1 MALSLAVKMGSGATL
16 EGNATVGDV
25 LKGVTFYNDD
35 PSEIKTGILE
45 LTGDASAGDVKSGK
59 TFYNTDAK
67 TIQTGT
73 FASQEK
79 TVTSS
84 VSDQTV
90 TPDSGKYLSKV
101 TVNKLTMSGTYT
113 TTTRGTAVDMGESNT
128 YRYVNTNGVTNTNS
142 GTYSA
147 SSRSASLDMGATNT
161 YRYVNTNGVP
171 DSTSYGTNA
180 GQLNSTAV
188 GSITLSRAVSKGLLV
203 IGFSPYDNG
212 TAATINSF
220 SVSKSRS
227 SATIS
232 EIKTLNLKG
241 TIDQSDGKASV
252 YNRLAVY
259 RLSGFSSGDK
269 ITISSSFTFKCVINA
284 FVLC

>member
-35 PSEIKTGILE
+35 PSEIKTGTLE

-73 FASQEK
+73 FSSQEK

-84 VSDQTV
+84 VSAQTV

-101 TVNKLTMSGTYT
+101 TVNKLTMSGTFT
-113 TTTRGTAVDMGESNT
+113 TNTRGTAVDMGESNT

-142 GTYSA
+142 ETYTFGSTNGA
-147 SSRSASLDMGATNT
+147 TVDLGATNT
-161 YRYVNTNGVP
+161 YRYVNASKVYAKGKADGDVKHTVKVWQPHSGGGSFDDYEIYVVI
-171 DSTSYGTNA
+171 DGTTKYHNFA
-180 GQLNSTAV
+180 
-188 GSITLSRAVSKGLLV
+188 
-203 IGFSPYDNG
+203 
-212 TAATINSF
+212 NSF
-220 SVSKSRS
+220 GNKSW
-227 SATIS
+227 T
-232 EIKTLNLKG
+232 
-241 TIDQSDGKASV
+241 V
-252 YNRLAVY
+252 
-259 RLSGFSSGDK
+259 
-269 ITISSSFTFKCVINA
+269 
-284 FVLC
+284 